1 MSDRVAFLNG
11 EIVPEADAKI
21 SIRDAGVVYGDGVFD
36 TARTFD
42 GKLFRMAEHVERLFE
57 SLAYARI
64 DPGMTREEILT
75 ATEKLVQAN
84 RSVLRK
90 GEDYWVTVRITS
102 GQQAFDGEVAANAGS
117 TVMIDAVPL
126 PLRARAN
133 YFRDGIKA
141 VVPGRR
147 RVAPEALSPNAK
159 TNNYMNMIIAQREV
173 AAVSPGSWAL
183 MLDPNG
189 DMAEGPGSNFFV
201 VRHGVVFTPTKEF
214 VLAGVSRQVVI
225 ELCAKLGIECREQT
239 LPLHAAMVADEAF
252 FTSTSL
258 CVCPVSHLN
267 GAAYP
272 STVPGPVTKRIMDG
286 FADLVGHDYV
296 GQYLRFAGGSGVN
309 AGL

>member
-11 EIVPEADAKI
+11 EIIPEADAKI

-42 GKLFRMAEHVERLFE
+42 GKLFRMAEHVDRLFE

-64 DPGMTREEILT
+64 DPGMTRAEILG
-75 ATEKLVQAN
+75 ATEKLVEAN
-84 RSVLRK
+84 RAVLRK
-90 GEDYWVTVRITS
+90 DEDYWVTVRVTS
-102 GQQAFDGEVAANAGS
+102 GQQNFDGEVAGNAGA

-173 AAVSPGSWAL
+173 AAVAPGSWAL

-189 DMAEGPGSNFFV
+189 DMAEGPGSNIFV
-201 VRHGVVFTPTKEF
+201 VKNGVVITPTKEF
-214 VLAGVSRQVVI
+214 VLAGVSRAVVI
-225 ELCAKLGIECREQT
+225 ELCASLGIECVEQT
-239 LPLHAAMVADEAF
+239 LPLHTAMVAEEAF

-258 CVCPVSHLN
+258 CACPVSHLN

-272 STVPGPVTKRIMDG
+272 SAVPGPVTKRIMDG
-286 FADLVGHDYV
+286 FADLVGYDYV
-296 GQYLRFAGGSGVN
+296 GQYLRFAGGGGVN